1 MDSKMIMFEAIA
13 TRKAVKAS
21 YNRGTVTLA
30 PHILYMRND
39 ALHIDAVSIER
50 EGQPP
55 REEKLG
61 TFKLDGLTDLTLTDR
76 EFGISLLFDANNPRY
91 AGNALFA
98 VEPDTVSA

>member
-1 MDSKMIMFEAIA
+1 MKIFEAIA

-21 YNRGTVTLA
+21 YNRGTVMLA

-39 ALHIDAVSIER
+39 ALHIDAVTIER

-61 TFKLDGLTDLTLTDR
+61 TFKLDGLTDVSVTDR
-76 EFGISLLFDANNPRY
+76 EFPVSMLFNPGDDRY
-91 AGNALFA
+91 SGTALFT
-98 VEPDTVSA
+98 VEEDKAAA